1 MYRAFNLKNICFES
15 SDKKDLLNRY
25 NQSHKNTCKEIR
37 KNIKDFILS
46 DYDLDGSAL
55 QDAFFPTD
63 LMPDVFI
70 SHSNADEDFAKA
82 FAQYLYNTFNI
93 TSFIDSTVWGGF
105 TELQN
110 SLDSYFISTKG
121 RNYTRDDQYR
131 VISHVHLMLNTAL
144 MQMINRCEAFFLL
157 NTPQSV
163 SVDDIIGD
171 STYSPWIFSEI
182 GMYHLIE
189 KHKPKRCI
197 QESMNFDSGR
207 IKQRIDLT
215 DFTVLTNS
223 DLNSWAENYHK
234 QRNGYFT
241 HGVVA
246 LDVLYDMKSIEEN

>member
-1 MYRAFNLKNICFES
+1 MYRAFNLKNICFDS
-15 SDKKDLLNRY
+15 SFENKLLNRY
-25 NQSHKNTCKEIR
+25 NQSPKNTCKEIR

-70 SHSNADEDFAKA
+70 SHSHADEDFAKA

-93 TSFIDSTVWGGF
+93 TSFIDSMVWGGF

-121 RNYTRDDQYR
+121 RKYTRDDQYR

-189 KHKPKRCI
+189 KHKPIRKI
-197 QESMNFDSGR
+197 QESFLEGR

-215 DFTVLTNS
+215 DFTVLNNS
-223 DLNSWAENYHK
+223 DLNSWAENYKK
-234 QRNGYFT
+234 QKHCHFKY
-241 HGVVA
+241 GVVA
-246 LDVLYDMKSIEEN
+246 LDVLYDIKPIKENII